1 MDIKKEF
8 ESSLKTRSMQEF
20 FQKLTMENPPLRKFA
35 SLTEMIEAV
44 NDKASDNYRLKDA
57 CLLSLI
63 KNIQQSVDKEAGL
76 NLLTYLLASG
86 LQRIL
91 RDSFRPG
98 DDLGENWSEIW
109 WTFLQMIE
117 RFSITTH
124 RKKVAGILLRKTL
137 AQVLK
142 KRARIF
148 DQQSQMSP
156 IEESAVMLD
165 NIVVQH
171 FLTSDNIILEKIKEA
186 EIDSLD
192 FDVIIASRLY
202 GESLEAISR
211 RLGLNYSL
219 IQRRRNRAEQK
230 LKKIINNK
238 N

>member
-8 ESSLKTRSMQEF
+8 RSSLKTRSMQEL
-20 FQKLTMENPPLRKFA
+20 FQKLRMENPHLRKVA

-44 NDKASDNYRLKDA
+44 NDKSSDNYKLKDG
-57 CLLSLI
+57 CLLAI
-63 KNIQQSVDKEAGL
+63 ITNIQMSVDKEAGL

-86 LQRIL
+86 LQRLL

-117 RFSITTH
+117 RFSITSH

-142 KRARIF
+142 KRKRIF
-148 DQQSQMSP
+148 NQQCQMSP
-156 IEESAVMLD
+156 IKDSAVMLD
-165 NIVVQH
+165 NIVIQH
-171 FLTSDNIILEKIKEA
+171 YLSANDNILEKFKEA
-186 EIDSLD
+186 GLDSLEWEM
-192 FDVIIASRLY
+192 VVASRLY
-202 GESLEAISR
+202 NESLDAIAK
-211 RLGLNYSL
+211 RLGLNYHTV
-219 IQRRRNRAEQK
+219 QKKRKAAELR
-230 LKKIINNK
+230 LKKHIKK